1 MSTTY
6 EQLQAIGKS
15 AADSI
20 AALTLLA
27 GAPIV
32 MRGRK

>member
-20 AALTLLA
+20 VEMVAAL
-27 GAPIV
+27 IV